1 MMNKDVQ
8 EKFESYPLEA
18 KKKLLGLRSLI
29 MELASEEGLEDS
41 FEETLKWGEPSYLV
55 KGGSTIRMD
64 WKEKSPDQYALYF
77 NCNSRLVETYREL
90 YSDIL
95 TFEGNRAIVFN
106 LADDLS
112 ESVEGINSAVKHCL
126 QMALKYHQ
134 LKNLPLLGN

>member
-1 MMNKDVQ
+1 MNNDVQ
-8 EKFESYPLEA
+8 LKFNSYPAEA
-18 KKKLLGLRSLI
+18 KKKLLELRSLI
-29 MELASEEGLEDS
+29 IELVAEEGLEDS
-41 FEETLKWGEPSYLV
+41 FEETLKWGEPSYIV

-77 NCNSRLVETYREL
+77 NCNSRLVETFREL

-95 TFEGNRAIVFN
+95 TFEGSRSVVFN
-106 LADDLS
+106 LADELP
-112 ESVEGINSAVKHCL
+112 ESATKHCL